1 MRKRKREIEKDNR
14 IEGGWIAEEGRDGK
28 RGEQRKQ
35 EIQLQRAKT
44 TVVSRDR
51 EGRGSAW
58 RQAGIVNCGKG
69 GVEAGLAAGREAGS
83 DRQAGRGMG
92 FPVVTARGAWR
103 PRGIMAEGKTLIRVI
118 TGSKLVPFSANHFT
132 LKSMLF

>member
-1 MRKRKREIEKDNR
+1 MRQRERERKRKITGRVDGVVRREETGR
-14 IEGGWIAEEGRDGK
+14 EE
-28 RGEQRKQ
+28 RKQ

-44 TVVSRDR
+44 AVVTKDR

-58 RQAGIVNCGKG
+58 RQAGIAKCGKG
-69 GVEAGLAAGREAGS
+69 GVEAGLE
-83 DRQAGRGMG
+83 AGRGMA

-118 TGSKLVPFSANHFT
+118 TGSKLVPFSAHHFT